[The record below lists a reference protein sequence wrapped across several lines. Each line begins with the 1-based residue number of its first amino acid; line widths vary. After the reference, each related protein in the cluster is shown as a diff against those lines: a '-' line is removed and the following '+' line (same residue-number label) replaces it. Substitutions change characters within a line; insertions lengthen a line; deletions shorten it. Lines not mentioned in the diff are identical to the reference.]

1 MKNWNVF
8 ARIAL
13 LEAQVTKLTNH
24 INQLSVPPSPLA
36 DRALI
41 ELRKARQREYSRRW
55 YLKKKAKG
63 AQT

>member
-13 LEAQVTKLTNH
+13 LEAQVNKLTNH
-24 INQLSVPPSPLA
+24 LNQLSAPPSPLA

-41 ELRKARQREYSRRW
+41 EFRKARQREYSRRW
-55 YLKKKAKG
+55 YLKKKAQG
-63 AQT
+63 IQT

>member
-13 LEAQVTKLTNH
+13 LEQQVNKLTNH
-24 INQLSVPPSPLA
+24 INQLSVPPSPRA
-36 DRALI
+36 DALI
-41 ELRKARQREYSRRW
+41 EFRKARQREYSRRW
-55 YLKKKAKG
+55 YLKKKAQG

>member
-13 LEAQVTKLTNH
+13 LEAQVNKLTNH

-41 ELRKARQREYSRRW
+41 EFRKARQREYSRRW
-55 YLKKKAKG
+55 YLKKKAQG
-63 AQT
+63 AQA